1 MHKKIEKYLITP
13 NMMVSDAIESIVLN
27 HERLVFV
34 ADKNKKLLGTL
45 SEGDVLKMLL
55 QKKSLDMPVSNAMN
69 KSFIFLNIN
78 EKSKARK
85 IFKDKGVTMIP
96 IVKKN
101 MIIASIIK
109 ITDLIN

>member
-34 ADKNKKLLGTL
+34 ADKN
-45 SEGDVLKMLL
+45 
-55 QKKSLDMPVSNAMN
+55 
-69 KSFIFLNIN
+69 LN
-78 EKSKARK
+78 
-85 IFKDKGVTMIP
+85 